1 MTGAVLDKAAGVDIS
16 FTDNKNRGGARYR
29 AALGLLMGVERTR
42 QMMKIGFIGTGN
54 MGGALARAAVKTVGG
69 AAVAVACSTA
79 EHSAKAAASI
89 GCAAE
94 TAEAIL
100 RESRFVFWGVKP
112 QMFAGVT
119 AKLAEDIAAS
129 DAVFVSM
136 LAGVSLD
143 RLAEMLGGEKKIIR
157 IMPNTPSAVGQ
168 GLMLVSAND
177 RVTAEELAA
186 FKALMAESGLLD
198 DLPEHLIDAA
208 SAVSGCGPAYA
219 YMFVEALADGAVKC
233 GVPRAKAMRYAAQ
246 MLLGSASLLLETG
259 EHPGALKDAVCSPGG
274 STIAGVAALEDR
286 GFRGAAIAAVEA
298 AYRRTKEL
306 G

>member
-1 MTGAVLDKAAGVDIS
+1 MAKYEA
-16 FTDNKNRGGARYR
+16 
-29 AALGLLMGVERTR
+29 
-42 QMMKIGFIGTGN
+42 GFIGAGN
-54 MGGALARAAVKTVGG
+54 MGGALALAAAKKTGG
-69 AAVAVACSTA
+69 DRIAVACSTR
-79 EHSAKAAASI
+79 ERSDAAAQRL
-89 GCAAE
+89 GCTAE
-94 TAEAIL
+94 TPQRIL
-100 RESRFVFWGVKP
+100 SDSRFVFLGVKP
-112 QMFAGVT
+112 QMVVGVVEGLK
-119 AKLAEDIAAS
+119 ADILASEGI
-129 DAVFVSM
+129 FVSM
-136 LAGVSLD
+136 LAGVRIE
-143 RLAEMLGGEKKIIR
+143 RLQKLLGAEKKIIR

-198 DLPEHLIDAA
+198 DLPEQLIDAA

>member
-1 MTGAVLDKAAGVDIS
+1 MAYQYEA
-16 FTDNKNRGGARYR
+16 
-29 AALGLLMGVERTR
+29 
-42 QMMKIGFIGTGN
+42 GFIGAGN

-69 AAVAVACSTA
+69 AAVVVACSTA

-89 GCAAE
+89 GCTAE

-112 QMFAGVT
+112 QMFAGVA

-186 FKALMAESGLLD
+186 FTDFFMNRFA
-198 DLPEHLIDAA
+198 
-208 SAVSGCGPAYA
+208 
-219 YMFVEALADGAVKC
+219 
-233 GVPRAKAMRYAAQ
+233 
-246 MLLGSASLLLETG
+246 
-259 EHPGALKDAVCSPGG
+259 
-274 STIAGVAALEDR
+274 
-286 GFRGAAIAAVEA
+286 
-298 AYRRTKEL
+298 TK
-306 G
+306 

>member
-1 MTGAVLDKAAGVDIS
+1 M
-16 FTDNKNRGGARYR
+16 
-29 AALGLLMGVERTR
+29 
-42 QMMKIGFIGTGN
+42 
-54 MGGALARAAVKTVGG
+54 
-69 AAVAVACSTA
+69 
-79 EHSAKAAASI
+79 
-89 GCAAE
+89 
-94 TAEAIL
+94 
-100 RESRFVFWGVKP
+100 FWGVKP

-136 LAGVSLD
+136 LAGISLD

-259 EHPGALKDAVCSPGG
+259 EHSGALKDAVCSPGG

>member
-1 MTGAVLDKAAGVDIS
+1 
-16 FTDNKNRGGARYR
+16 
-29 AALGLLMGVERTR
+29 
-42 QMMKIGFIGTGN
+42 MKKFEAGFIGAGN
-54 MGGALARAAVKTVGG
+54 MGGALALAAAKKTGG
-69 AAVAVACSTA
+69 DRIAVACSTR
-79 EHSAKAAASI
+79 ERSEAAAQRL
-89 GCAAE
+89 GCTAE
-94 TAEAIL
+94 TPQRIL
-100 RESRFVFWGVKP
+100 SDSRFVFLGVKP
-112 QMFAGVT
+112 QMVVGVVESLK
-119 AKLAEDIAAS
+119 ADILASEGI
-129 DAVFVSM
+129 FVSM
-136 LAGVSLD
+136 LAGVSLEK
-143 RLAEMLGGEKKIIR
+143 LALLLGADKKIIR

-177 RVTAEELAA
+177 RVTAEELAV

-198 DLPEHLIDAA
+198 DLPEQLIDAA

-219 YMFVEALADGAVKC
+219 YVFVEALADGAVKC

>member
-1 MTGAVLDKAAGVDIS
+1 MAYQYEA
-16 FTDNKNRGGARYR
+16 
-29 AALGLLMGVERTR
+29 
-42 QMMKIGFIGTGN
+42 GFIGAGN

-100 RESRFVFWGVKP
+100 RKSRFVFWGVKP
-112 QMFAGVT
+112 QMFAGVA

-143 RLAEMLGGEKKIIR
+143 CLAEMLGGEKKIIR

-186 FKALMAESGLLD
+186 FKTLMAESGLLD
-198 DLPEHLIDAA
+198 DLPENLIDAA
-208 SAVSGCGPAYA
+208 GPAYA

>member
-1 MTGAVLDKAAGVDIS
+1 MAYQYEA
-16 FTDNKNRGGARYR
+16 
-29 AALGLLMGVERTR
+29 
-42 QMMKIGFIGTGN
+42 GFIGAGN

-89 GCAAE
+89 GCTAE

-100 RESRFVFWGVKP
+100 RKSRFVFWGVKP
-112 QMFAGVT
+112 QMFAGVA

-186 FKALMAESGLLD
+186 FKTLMAESGLLD

-246 MLLGSASLLLETG
+246 MLLGNASLLLETG

>member
-1 MTGAVLDKAAGVDIS
+1 MAYQYEA
-16 FTDNKNRGGARYR
+16 
-29 AALGLLMGVERTR
+29 
-42 QMMKIGFIGTGN
+42 GFIGAGN

-69 AAVAVACSTA
+69 AVVAVACSTA

-119 AKLAEDIAAS
+119 AKLADGIAAS

-136 LAGVSLD
+136 LAGISLD

-186 FKALMAESGLLD
+186 FKTLMAESGLLD

-208 SAVSGCGPAYA
+208 SALSGSGPAFL
-219 YMFVEALADGAVKC
+219 YMFVEALADGAVAC
-233 GVPRAKAMRYAAQ
+233 ALPRAKAVEYAAMTMAGSAD
-246 MLLGSASLLLETG
+246 MLLATRQ
-259 EHPGALKDAVCSPGG
+259 HPGALKDAVCSPGG
-274 STIAGVAALEDR
+274 STIVGVQTLENH
-286 GFRGAAIAAVEA
+286 GFRGAAMDCVIDT
-298 AYRRTKEL
+298 YRKNKEL
-306 G
+306 GK

>member
-1 MTGAVLDKAAGVDIS
+1 MGFQTV
-16 FTDNKNRGGARYR
+16 
-29 AALGLLMGVERTR
+29 GL
-42 QMMKIGFIGTGN
+42 IGCGN
-54 MGGALARAAVKTVGG
+54 MGSALAAAMEQEGR
-69 AAVAVACSTA
+69 SIYLSNRTA
-79 EHSAKAAASI
+79 AKAEALAQRIGGSVRTNLEIASSCDLI
-89 GCAAE
+89 F
-94 TAEAIL
+94 L
-100 RESRFVFWGVKP
+100 GVKP
-112 QMFAGVT
+112 QMMPEV
-119 AKLAEDIAAS
+119 LAEIAAT
-129 DAVFVSM
+129 
-136 LAGVSLD
+136 LAGRTDPFVLVTMAAGLTMETVQQ
-143 RLAEMLGGEKKIIR
+143 LAGGPYPVIR

>member
-1 MTGAVLDKAAGVDIS
+1 MAYQYEA
-16 FTDNKNRGGARYR
+16 
-29 AALGLLMGVERTR
+29 
-42 QMMKIGFIGTGN
+42 GFIGAGN

-100 RESRFVFWGVKP
+100 RESRFVF
-112 QMFAGVT
+112 AGVA

-136 LAGVSLD
+136 LAGISLD

>member
-1 MTGAVLDKAAGVDIS
+1 M
-16 FTDNKNRGGARYR
+16 
-29 AALGLLMGVERTR
+29 
-42 QMMKIGFIGTGN
+42 
-54 MGGALARAAVKTVGG
+54 
-69 AAVAVACSTA
+69 
-79 EHSAKAAASI
+79 
-89 GCAAE
+89 
-94 TAEAIL
+94 
-100 RESRFVFWGVKP
+100 
-112 QMFAGVT
+112 T

-177 RVTAEELAA
+177 RVTAEELAV

-198 DLPEHLIDAA
+198 DLPEQLIDAA

-219 YMFVEALADGAVKC
+219 YVFVEALADGAVKC

-259 EHPGALKDAVCSPGG
+259 EHPGALKDAVCSPGRQYHRRCGGAGRSGIPWGGDRSCG
-274 STIAGVAALEDR
+274 SGLPPDKGIRIKKFPGALHPEI
-286 GFRGAAIAAVEA
+286 F
-298 AYRRTKEL
+298 
-306 G
+306 

>member
-1 MTGAVLDKAAGVDIS
+1 MAYQYEA
-16 FTDNKNRGGARYR
+16 
-29 AALGLLMGVERTR
+29 
-42 QMMKIGFIGTGN
+42 GFIGAGN

-89 GCAAE
+89 GCTAE

-112 QMFAGVT
+112 QMFAGVA

-129 DAVFVSM
+129 DAIFVSM

-177 RVTAEELAA
+177 RVTAEELAV

-259 EHPGALKDAVCSPGG
+259 EHPGTLKDAVCSPGG